1 MLALPSKPYIH
12 DTWES
17 GIEEPKAEDTNQLT
31 PVGGGFN
38 HNDHKLTNW
47 GKKANKNITKKR
59 KKEQKIRFYRVLT
72 F

>member
-1 MLALPSKPYIH
+1 MTTLIMLALPSKPYIH

-38 HNDHKLTNW
+38 HNDHKLTN
-47 GKKANKNITKKR
+47 
-59 KKEQKIRFYRVLT
+59 
-72 F
+72 